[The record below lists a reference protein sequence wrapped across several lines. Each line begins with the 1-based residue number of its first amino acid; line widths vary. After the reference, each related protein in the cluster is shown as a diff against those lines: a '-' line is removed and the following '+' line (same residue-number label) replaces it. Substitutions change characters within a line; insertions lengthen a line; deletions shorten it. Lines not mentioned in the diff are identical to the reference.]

1 MRLTAVINQ
10 QLTQTSFDA
19 SRSQV
24 RTPHA
29 VREPITSPVDLRHN
43 AVPRQRSPGCHV
55 LTTLALAYGRDGVM
69 MEPRRSRRVRDSKT
83 PTAGDEIYFQA
94 DILQAKQWCEL

>member
-1 MRLTAVINQ
+1 M
-10 QLTQTSFDA
+10 
-19 SRSQV
+19 
-24 RTPHA
+24 
-29 VREPITSPVDLRHN
+29 
-43 AVPRQRSPGCHV
+43 